1 MRVAVFGASGFV
13 GATLVERLWRDPAVE
28 VVPVIHSSG
37 NAARL
42 ARFGKPLVIAD
53 ALQPRSIDSA
63 LEGCSHVV
71 NCSRGPA
78 EVMLRGLRNLL
89 EASQRANVARFVHL
103 SSVAA
108 YGNTSVPVLDEAATP
123 SPSPNTY
130 GWMKLSQDQM
140 VERAAARGLPCTVLC
155 PPNISGS
162 YSPFLLDIL
171 QTIRRGEFALVDNG
185 GYPCELVDVQNL
197 AHAIQLALHAS
208 STDAGRI
215 FVTDGVG
222 TTWADVANAL
232 APLAELDGQLPSIDL
247 DAARRI
253 SAAAL
258 PPRPTILRTLKH
270 LGSPD
275 FFGALRKD
283 PLLASAEKSA
293 KAAIRRVP
301 SLERALRQRFE
312 KRPNFARRVQSAGW
326 SERLIGQQLRNVRY
340 SQSRAQALLGY
351 QPVVSADQSMA
362 AFRSWYA
369 DLYGWN
375 DASWPLIRH
384 LYQS

>member
-13 GATLVERLWRDPAVE
+13 GATLVERLWRDHAVE

-53 ALQPRSIDSA
+53 ALQPRSIDAA

-78 EVMLRGLRNLL
+78 EVMLRGLQNLL
-89 EASQRANVARFVHL
+89 DASSRARVTRFVHL

-108 YGNTSVPVLDEAATP
+108 YGNTSVPVLDEMAKPA
-123 SPSPNTY
+123 PSPNTY

-140 VERAAARGLPCTVLC
+140 VERAAARGLPSTVLC
-155 PPNISGS
+155 PPNISGT

-171 QTIRRGEFALVDNG
+171 QTIRRGELALVDDG
-185 GYPCELVDVQNL
+185 RYPCELVDVHNL
-197 AHAIQLALHAS
+197 AHAIQLALNARG
-208 STDAGRI
+208 TDAGRI
-215 FVTDGVG
+215 FVTDGSE
-222 TTWADVANAL
+222 TTWADVAEAL
-232 APLAELDGQLPSIDL
+232 APLADLEGRMPSIDL
-247 DAARRI
+247 EAARRI
-253 SAAAL
+253 SAASL
-258 PPRPTILRTLKH
+258 PPRPTIMRTLKH
-270 LGSPD
+270 LGSAD
-275 FFGALRKD
+275 LLGALRKD

-293 KAAIRRVP
+293 KAAIKRVP
-301 SLERALRQRFE
+301 SLERSLRQRFE
-312 KRPNFARRVQSAGW
+312 KKPNFAARARSAVW
-326 SERLIGQQLRNVRY
+326 SERLVSQQLRNVRY
-340 SQSRAQALLGY
+340 SQSRATALLGY
-351 QPVVSADQSMA
+351 QPIVSADQSMQ
-362 AFRSWYA
+362 AFRAWYG

-375 DASWPLIRH
+375 DTAWPLIRH